1 MAEGFEAE
9 KPEVNPKT
17 VKITGA
23 KDIMDKITYVKA
35 TIDANGLISDTIKK
49 EARVTVLDRELNKL
63 DVIVEP
69 QTVTVT
75 IPVKNPRKNVPVK
88 IKQTGTAPEDID
100 IKSVSTD
107 TAEVVIFGRTETLGR
122 YR

>member
-23 KDIMDKITYVKA
+23 KDVMDKITYVKA
-35 TIDANGLISDTIKK
+35 TIDANGLISDTIKQ

-69 QTVTVT
+69 QIVTVRFQLKT
-75 IPVKNPRKNVPVK
+75 QGKMFPLRLNK
-88 IKQTGTAPEDID
+88 PEQPKMI
-100 IKSVSTD
+100 S
-107 TAEVVIFGRTETLGR
+107 IFKV
-122 YR
+122 